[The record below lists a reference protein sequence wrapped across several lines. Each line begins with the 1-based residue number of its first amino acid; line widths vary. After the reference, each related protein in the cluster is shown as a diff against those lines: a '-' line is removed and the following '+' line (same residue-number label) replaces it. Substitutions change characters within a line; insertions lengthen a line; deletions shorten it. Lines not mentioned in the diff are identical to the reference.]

1 MRDQN
6 VMISGFLVLV
16 IGYGLQVTDSII
28 ASSYLSSLYG
38 NEGTLLQ
45 LVGTSSVVV
54 GIVILA
60 IGFLKFIR
68 RRFFLR

>member
-1 MRDQN
+1 M
-6 VMISGFLVLV
+6 MIIGLLVLV
-16 IGYGLQVTDSII
+16 AGYGLQVIDSII
-28 ASSYLSSLYG
+28 ASSWLSSLYV
-38 NEGTLLQ
+38 NAGTLLQ
-45 LVGTSSVVV
+45 LIGTTSVVV